1 MKWGW
6 LIKMAWRDSKSSGK
20 KLFLFTVSIVFGI
33 AAFVAIQSFGE
44 SLKQNMALQSKAL
57 MGADYKIDTDQP
69 PGEELLDVLDSLGG
83 YEAREIAFPSMAAF
97 SSTSQ
102 TKLVRVR
109 GIEGAFPLYGQI
121 ESQPVNAADTYQ
133 KDFFALVDETV
144 MLQFGLQ
151 IGDSIKLGYSQ
162 IVIGGALKSI
172 PGSNAVFSSIAP
184 PVVVPLD
191 FLKQTR
197 LIQTGSR
204 IDYEFY
210 FSAPPGIDL
219 KNFDDVLDPRLDNI
233 DADLDTHLST
243 SERLGRRYDNFG
255 KFLNLV
261 AFIALLLGC
270 IGIASSVN
278 IYIREKVPSV
288 VILKCLGAENK
299 QAFGIYLLQ
308 VAAIGGLS
316 GLVGSLL
323 GLGIQLAFPL
333 LLEGLLPVDIVI
345 QVHPHVVFSGLVLGF
360 VIAILFSLHPLLKTF
375 YVSPLEAIRVSE
387 KKLTNPKIAE
397 YLLVAAVVA
406 FVFLMSWYIL
416 GQLRYA
422 LSFMAVL
429 VVSFALLAG
438 VAKLFTKI
446 LRRYSL
452 AGKNFVYRQSI
463 KNLFRPQNQTL
474 ILIVVIGLGSYLVST
489 LYFTRG
495 MLLQQAQIEDSTLKP
510 NLIMLDFQTQQV
522 DKAGEAIINNGHTVL
537 EKVPLVTMRLHA
549 LRGKSI
555 SEWKADSTKTF
566 NNWILNHEYRVTYR
580 SELTDSEKIIEGNWI
595 GSVSNRNA
603 PIPVS
608 ISDNLAKDAQLS
620 LGDSLTFNVQGLL
633 MKTYVSSI
641 REVDWGQVQL
651 NFLVLFPKGVLE
663 NAPQFWVMSTHVPDK
678 NASAALQQTIV
689 QQFPNVSILDI
700 RQLLEW
706 VEGILNKITWLINFM
721 ALFCILTAF
730 VVLLGAIKTSKY
742 QRLKESVLLR
752 TVGATRNQIYKLL
765 FWEYLFL
772 GLLGSISGIVLALAT
787 GELLALFLFEAPF
800 VPSLIPF
807 AVVVPSITLAV
818 VSIGVTNS
826 LSAVNSPPLWVLRNE
841 A

>member
-278 IYIREKVPSV
+278 IYIREKVSSV

-387 KKLTNPKIAE
+387 KKTDKPENSRIFTCGCCGGFCFFNVVVYFRPIAIRLELYGSFGSVFCFAGWGGQTFYKNIASVFPGGQKFCLPTKHQKFIPPSKPNPDIDCSYWFRE
-397 YLLVAAVVA
+397 LPRQHLVFYQRHVAAT
-406 FVFLMSWYIL
+406 STNR
-416 GQLRYA
+416 GQH
-422 LSFMAVL
+422 
-429 VVSFALLAG
+429 
-438 VAKLFTKI
+438 T
-446 LRRYSL
+446 
-452 AGKNFVYRQSI
+452 
-463 KNLFRPQNQTL
+463 
-474 ILIVVIGLGSYLVST
+474 
-489 LYFTRG
+489 
-495 MLLQQAQIEDSTLKP
+495 
-510 NLIMLDFQTQQV
+510 QTQP
-522 DKAGEAIINNGHTVL
+522 H
-537 EKVPLVTMRLHA
+537 HA
-549 LRGKSI
+549 R
-555 SEWKADSTKTF
+555 F
-566 NNWILNHEYRVTYR
+566 
-580 SELTDSEKIIEGNWI
+580 
-595 GSVSNRNA
+595 
-603 PIPVS
+603 
-608 ISDNLAKDAQLS
+608 SD
-620 LGDSLTFNVQGLL
+620 
-633 MKTYVSSI
+633 
-641 REVDWGQVQL
+641 
-651 NFLVLFPKGVLE
+651 P
-663 NAPQFWVMSTHVPDK
+663 
-678 NASAALQQTIV
+678 
-689 QQFPNVSILDI
+689 
-700 RQLLEW
+700 
-706 VEGILNKITWLINFM
+706 
-721 ALFCILTAF
+721 
-730 VVLLGAIKTSKY
+730 TS
-742 QRLKESVLLR
+742 R
-752 TVGATRNQIYKLL
+752 
-765 FWEYLFL
+765 
-772 GLLGSISGIVLALAT
+772 
-787 GELLALFLFEAPF
+787 
-800 VPSLIPF
+800 
-807 AVVVPSITLAV
+807 
-818 VSIGVTNS
+818 
-826 LSAVNSPPLWVLRNE
+826 
-841 A
+841 